1 MTDAVNVFSVTVACD
16 NTVDLPSALPARQSP
31 KVAGQRKYIQVFGTA
46 DSGFRTVLDLK
57 TGINRTRRWA
67 FSSIPHSRLPSS
79 AWFPRS
85 GPRKAECCEDFRR

>member
-16 NTVDLPSALPARQSP
+16 NTVDLPSAFPARQSP

-57 TGINRTRRWA
+57 TGINRRCIY
-67 FSSIPHSRLPSS
+67 FCLPPKGKKVYESYIS
-79 AWFPRS
+79 
-85 GPRKAECCEDFRR
+85 